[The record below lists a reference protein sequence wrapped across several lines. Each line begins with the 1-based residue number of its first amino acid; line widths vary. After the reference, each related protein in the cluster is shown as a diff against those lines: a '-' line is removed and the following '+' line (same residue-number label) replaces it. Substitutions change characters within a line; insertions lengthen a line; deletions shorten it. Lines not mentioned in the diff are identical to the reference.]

1 MNCLVQD
8 MPAPHLTDKEL
19 VSLRDSQ
26 LVSAARSGSS
36 DAFAELQRFYSR
48 NLYRT
53 IYRITKNREDAE
65 DVLQETFLRAYL
77 ALDAFEGRSTFYS
90 WLTRIA
96 INTALMLLR
105 KHRVRCEVSYDHNHD
120 SEDDLPHLEI
130 RDSGPDPE
138 QIYVRR
144 QRYAGML
151 LAIENLEPMLRG
163 AVQIQMA
170 DECTLQEI
178 ARTLDISVSAVKTR
192 LHRARVQLNAMP
204 CNFDRR
210 EKDARESIRL

>member
-1 MNCLVQD
+1 
-8 MPAPHLTDKEL
+8 
-19 VSLRDSQ
+19 
-26 LVSAARSGSS
+26 
-36 DAFAELQRFYSR
+36 
-48 NLYRT
+48 
-53 IYRITKNREDAE
+53 
-65 DVLQETFLRAYL
+65 
-77 ALDAFEGRSTFYS
+77 
-90 WLTRIA
+90 
-96 INTALMLLR
+96 
-105 KHRVRCEVSYDHNHD
+105 
-120 SEDDLPHLEI
+120 
-130 RDSGPDPE
+130 
-138 QIYVRR
+138 
-144 QRYAGML
+144 ML